1 MVEVSVHLTPLS
13 THRRLPTQGPSFPY
27 GRPAPVY
34 GCRYRDWVGFHVGR
48 QSQLRMM
55 APLARAYELSVP
67 ERPVDGGL
75 FGPRSLVWR
84 VHRDRTFPL
93 AGMRS
98 LMVQALHPLAM
109 AGVADHSDWRRDP
122 FGRLAATS
130 GYVLTVTYGDSV
142 AANAAAARVR
152 AVHRHVR
159 GTDGVTGLGYSAE
172 DPDLLLWVH
181 AGMVDSIVHVVQR
194 YGRGLDAAEADRYV
208 TEMVPFAEMV
218 GVPAEQVPTS
228 VQALREY
235 IESVDLRQ
243 ATPAARDAIGFVLDP
258 PDLSDDL
265 RELWRDL
272 GQVAIGSLPVWAR
285 SMYGFAEPPS
295 GAMEREPVRQ
305 LIGAIDLAFE
315 SLPGVL
321 EARERIDL
329 RMRG

>member
-1 MVEVSVHLTPLS
+1 
-13 THRRLPTQGPSFPY
+13 
-27 GRPAPVY
+27 
-34 GCRYRDWVGFHVGR
+34 VGYQLDR

-55 APLARAYELSVP
+55 APLARAYEVSVQ
-67 ERPVDGGL
+67 ERPADGGL

-109 AGVADHSDWRRDP
+109 AGVADHSDWKRDP

-130 GYVLTVTYGDSV
+130 GYVLTLTYGDTAS
-142 AANAAAARVR
+142 ANAAAARVR

-159 GTDGVTGLGYSAE
+159 GTDGVTGLDYSAE

-208 TEMVPFAEMV
+208 AEMVQFAEMV
-218 GVPAEQVPTS
+218 GVPTGQVPSS
-228 VQALREY
+228 VQTLRDY
-235 IESVDLRQ
+235 IESVDLRRL
-243 ATPAARDAIGFVLDP
+243 TPAARDAIGFVLDP
-258 PDLSDDL
+258 PELGEDLH
-265 RELWRDL
+265 ELWSDL
-272 GQVAIGSLPVWAR
+272 GQVAIGTLPGWAR
-285 SMYGFAEPPS
+285 SMYGFAEPP
-295 GAMEREPVRQ
+295 AEVMQREPVRQ
-305 LIGAIDLAFE
+305 LIGALDLAFE

-329 RMRG
+329 RMRA